1 MPELWRID
9 NLVLVQRFFYI
20 IGRIEFRSSH
30 SCYFNSGHLLVR
42 GEGASILVLDRPQAA
57 LVVHLRP
64 PITAYS
70 SHHLLVPASS
80 QCLHHRGE
88 REGGERHHEIPHARG
103 DGRKI
108 AKREGEREREK
119 VLSKQTPFLTAP
131 PNPNPAVDEQKGSQ
145 LDDTNNSST

>member
-1 MPELWRID
+1 VI
-9 NLVLVQRFFYI
+9 
-20 IGRIEFRSSH
+20 
-30 SCYFNSGHLLVR
+30 
-42 GEGASILVLDRPQAA
+42 
-57 LVVHLRP
+57 HLRP

-80 QCLHHRGE
+80 QCLHHREE
-88 REGGERHHEIPHARG
+88 RERGVETPRDSTRARRWPQSCRERG
-103 DGRKI
+103 K
-108 AKREGEREREK
+108 EREREK